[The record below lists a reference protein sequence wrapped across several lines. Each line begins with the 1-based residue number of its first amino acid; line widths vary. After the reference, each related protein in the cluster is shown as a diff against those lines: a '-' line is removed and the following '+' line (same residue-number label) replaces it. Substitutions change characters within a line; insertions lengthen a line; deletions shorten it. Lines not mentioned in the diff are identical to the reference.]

1 VVRSGTSDGSG
12 LVGRRR
18 ECEGLGD
25 LVAAAKTG
33 RSQVLVLRGE
43 PGIGKT
49 ALLEF
54 VRARSAGCRI
64 GRAVGVESEMEL
76 AYAGLHQLCGPFIEQ
91 IDRLPG
97 PQRDAL
103 GTAFGLRSGGP
114 PDRFLVGLAVLTLL
128 GVVAEE
134 LPLIC
139 LVDDA
144 QWLDRASMQTLG
156 FVARRLLAEPVAM
169 VFAVRD
175 CDEEPA
181 LAGLAELALGGLTGR
196 DAEELLDRS
205 PTGALDKPV
214 RDRILVEC
222 DGNPLALLE
231 LPRGLSAVE
240 LALGAISAAGAP
252 PLVHR
257 LELGFLRRLAPL
269 PGQSRRL
276 LLLAAAEP
284 AGDML
289 LFWRAV
295 QRLGIGSEA
304 AGAAEDAGLIELGDR
319 VRFRHPLVR
328 SAVYRSATPAERR
341 EVHRALADATDPGGD
356 PDRRAWHKARAT
368 LNPDEVVA
376 TELEQSA
383 TRALAHGG
391 VAAAAAFLKQSAELT
406 PEPARRARRALD
418 SAQYKVH
425 AGEFDDA
432 VAILAAVRAL
442 PLDDAARV
450 RVDLVRAEI
459 AFATN
464 RGNEAL
470 PLFLAAAAR
479 LERLDAGLARDTY
492 VDALCAA
499 LFAGRS
505 ASGPGVRQVAE
516 AVRKVTVR
524 GEPRTSDAL
533 LEALAVLFTDG
544 YPQAARQSHHAVRA
558 FAAEA
563 PPTHE
568 ALRCSWLAAT
578 TAASLWD
585 DSSWDVLSRRHLEVV
600 RRTGAVSALPLALT
614 TRSMVQL
621 FRGDLGAAASL
632 VAEAGSR
639 TEAATSALAPYGELA
654 LAALRGDEARA
665 EPLIRGC
672 LDDVVPPGEGIGVT
686 MAHWARAVLCNGLGK
701 YEEAAAAAGQ
711 AAAEPRELCS
721 PKWALGELVESA
733 TRSGQE
739 RTAAAALEQ
748 LSAMTRASGTDWALG
763 IEASRRALL
772 CRGATADALHREA
785 IERLDRTL
793 VRVELA
799 RAQLLYGE
807 WLRREGRRAD
817 ARVQLRTAH
826 EALAAMGLD
835 AFADRA
841 RRELLATGETVRR
854 RTVETSRQ
862 LTSQETQIGELVAD
876 GLTNAEIGASL
887 YLSPRTVEWHLR
899 KIFTKLDISSRRQLR
914 VSLPDRI
921 VPV

>member
-1 VVRSGTSDGSG
+1 MVRNGTSGGVG
-12 LVGRRR
+12 LVGRRS
-18 ECEGLGD
+18 ECERLGG

-54 VRARSAGCRI
+54 VLARSTGCRI
-64 GRAVGVESEMEL
+64 GTAAGVESEIEL
-76 AYAGLHQLCGPFIEQ
+76 AYAGLHQLCGPFVEQ
-91 IDRLPG
+91 VDQLPG

-103 GTAFGLRSGGP
+103 GTAFGLRSGSP

-139 LVDDA
+139 VVDDA
-144 QWLDRASMQTLG
+144 QWLDRASMQTLE
-156 FVARRLLAEPVAM
+156 FVARRLRAEPVAM
-169 VFAVRD
+169 LFAVRD
-175 CDEEPA
+175 SDEEPA
-181 LAGLAELALGGLTGR
+181 LAGLPELAVARLTTR
-196 DAEELLDRS
+196 DAEDLLDAS
-205 PTGALDKPV
+205 MAGSLDKAA
-214 RDRILVEC
+214 RARILAES

-231 LPRGLSAVE
+231 LPRGLSAAE
-240 LALGAISAAGAP
+240 LALGAFSAVGAP

-257 LELGFLRRLAPL
+257 LERGFLRRLAPL
-269 PGQSRRL
+269 PAQCRRL
-276 LLLAAAEP
+276 LLVAAAEP
-284 AGDML
+284 VADIP
-289 LFWRAV
+289 LFWRALE
-295 QRLGIGSEA
+295 RLGIRPEA
-304 AGAAEDAGLIELGDR
+304 VGACEDAGLIELGDR
-319 VRFRHPLVR
+319 ARFRHPLVR
-328 SAVYRSATPAERR
+328 STVYRSATPAERR
-341 EVHRALADATDPGGD
+341 EVHQALADVTDPAVD
-356 PDRRAWHKARAT
+356 PDRRAWHQARAT
-368 LNPDEVVA
+368 LNPDEAVA

-383 TRALAHGG
+383 TRALAHGC

-406 PEPARRARRALD
+406 PDPARRARRALD

-432 VAILAAVRAL
+432 VAVLTAAQAA
-442 PLDDAARV
+442 PLDDAARA

-470 PLFLAAAAR
+470 PLLLAAAAR
-479 LERLDAGLARDTY
+479 LEPLDASLARDTY

-505 ASGPGVRQVAE
+505 VSGPAVRQVAE
-516 AVRKVTVR
+516 AMRKATAPD
-524 GEPRTSDAL
+524 EPRTSDAL
-533 LEALAVLFTDG
+533 VKALVVLFTEG
-544 YPQAARQSHHAVRA
+544 YPQAARQSHEAVQA
-558 FAAEA
+558 CAAED
-563 PPTHE
+563 PPPHE
-568 ALRCSWLAAT
+568 ALRFSWLAAA

-585 DSSWDVLSRRHLEVV
+585 DSCWDVLSHRHLEAV
-600 RRTGAVSALPLALT
+600 RRTGAVSALPLALA
-614 TRSMVQL
+614 TRSVVQL
-621 FRGDLGAAASL
+621 FRGDLAGASSL
-632 VAEAGSR
+632 VAEARSR
-639 TEAATSALAPYGELA
+639 TEAAPTAPGLYGEIG
-654 LAALRGDEARA
+654 LAALRGDEDHA
-665 EPLIRGC
+665 EPLIRDC
-672 LDDVVPPGEGIGVT
+672 LEDVGPRGEGVGVN
-686 MAHWARAVLCNGLGK
+686 MAQWARAVLCNGLGK
-701 YEEAAAAAGQ
+701 YEEAATAARK
-711 AAAEPRELCS
+711 AAVEPLELCS

-733 TRSGQE
+733 ARSGQE

-807 WLRREGRRAD
+807 WLRREGRRSD

-826 EALAAMGLD
+826 EALTAMGVG

-841 RRELLATGETVRR
+841 QRELLATGETVRR

-862 LTSQETQIGELVAD
+862 LTAQETQIAELVAD

-899 KIFTKLDISSRRQLR
+899 KVFTKLGISSRRQLR
-914 VSLPDRI
+914 VSLRART
-921 VPV
+921 VPT